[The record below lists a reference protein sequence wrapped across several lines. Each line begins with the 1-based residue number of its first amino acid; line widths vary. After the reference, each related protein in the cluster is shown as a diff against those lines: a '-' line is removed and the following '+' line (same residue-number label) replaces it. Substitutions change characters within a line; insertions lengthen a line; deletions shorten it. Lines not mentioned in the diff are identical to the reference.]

1 MNLYTPAGILVAM
14 SRWLIASARVLG
26 GLLGG
31 FAGLVAI
38 QLVRLRRLE
47 FLPAHPGFYVDR
59 VVGQE
64 GADREPLRM
73 LVLGDSTTAGVG
85 VDRAEDAL
93 PTRLAE
99 AVAAER
105 GRRVHVMSYGW
116 TGARVA
122 DLLRDQ
128 LPRSLRPAPEGGT
141 RPALLPRADI
151 VAIVI
156 GANDATNRTPP
167 RRFRSDLRRLLAEIR
182 TAAPEAEVVLAGV
195 PIFRGAL
202 RQVEP
207 LMLLTDQY
215 GRLLRRAQR
224 EEALAAGIAFADLAR
239 DATPRMRLRRDTLS
253 TDGFHPSAVG
263 YQIWA
268 EVIAAALAGD
278 EPSVEQTGA

>member
-1 MNLYTPAGILVAM
+1 MNLCTSTGILVAM

-26 GLLGG
+26 GLIGG
-31 FAGLVAI
+31 FLGLVAI
-38 QLVRLRRLE
+38 QMLRVRRLE

-59 VVGQE
+59 VAGQDAA
-64 GADREPLRM
+64 GRKPLRM
-73 LVLGDSTTAGVG
+73 LVFGDSTTAGVG
-85 VDRAEDAL
+85 VDTAEEAL

-99 AVAAER
+99 AVAADR
-105 GRRVHVMSYGW
+105 GLRVHVTSYGW

-128 LPRSLRPAPEGGT
+128 LPRSLGPLRKGESEPV
-141 RPALLPRADI
+141 LPGADI

-156 GANDATNRTPP
+156 GANDATRRTPP
-167 RRFRSDLRRLLAEIR
+167 RRFRRDLRKLLAEIR
-182 TAAPEAEVVLAGV
+182 SAAPRAELVLAGV
-195 PIFRGAL
+195 PTFRGAL

-215 GRLLRRAQR
+215 GRLLRRAGR

-239 DATPRMRLRRDTLS
+239 DATARMRARRDTLS
-253 TDGFHPSAVG
+253 TDDFHPSAVG

-268 EVIAAALAGD
+268 EVIAAALASK
-278 EPSVEQTGA
+278 EPAEEQTGA